1 MARAPSL
8 TVSPDSTL
16 ICPNTPMIMSAAQH
30 VTLIAQAR
38 VKDLSSAGSRP
49 TLAIV
54 MAQASKN
61 ASWIR
66 VTSPP
71 PTLTYASE

>member
-1 MARAPSL
+1 MCA
-8 TVSPDSTL
+8 
-16 ICPNTPMIMSAAQH
+16 NTPMIMSAAQQ
-30 VTLIAQAR
+30 VALIAQAR
-38 VKDLSSAGSRP
+38 VMVLSSAGSRP
-49 TLAIV
+49 RLAIV
-54 MAQASKN
+54 MPQASKN

>member
-1 MARAPSL
+1 
-8 TVSPDSTL
+8 
-16 ICPNTPMIMSAAQH
+16 MIMSVAKH

-38 VKDLSSAGSRP
+38 TIVLSSAGSRLR
-49 TLAIV
+49 LAIV
-54 MAQASKN
+54 MPQASKN

-71 PTLTYASE
+71 PTLT

>member
-1 MARAPSL
+1 MRAI
-8 TVSPDSTL
+8 SPDSTGM
-16 ICPNTPMIMSAAQH
+16 CPNTPMIMSVAQQ
-30 VTLIAQAR
+30 VALITQAR
-38 VKDLSSAGSRP
+38 VIVLSSAGSRP

-54 MAQASKN
+54 IPQASKN

-66 VTSPP
+66 LTSPP